1 MFIVRK
7 SIYMLERQNTTEHY
21 RFSLG

>member
-21 RFSLG
+21 RISLG